1 MYADSDP
8 ELREMVKALRAEEQ
22 QWSEAQS
29 PAFLKRAHAGASYAL
44 RCRSFDGQARR
55 GAR

>member
-29 PAFLKRAHAGASYAL
+29 PAS
-44 RCRSFDGQARR
+44 
-55 GAR
+55 